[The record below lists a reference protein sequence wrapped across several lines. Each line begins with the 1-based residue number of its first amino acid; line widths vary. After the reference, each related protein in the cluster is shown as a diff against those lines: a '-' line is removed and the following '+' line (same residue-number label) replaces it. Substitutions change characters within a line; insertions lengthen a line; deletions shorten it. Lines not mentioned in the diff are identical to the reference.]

1 MIGWLIENMVW
12 ASAAMI
18 VVLAI
23 RGPVAH
29 LFGAGVAYALWLI
42 PAARLVAP
50 PAAWIGDL
58 FDAPMP
64 SLPPMVIV
72 MDIGSGAALPSPGG
86 PGQWVPILLAV
97 WAGGA
102 LFFLAYQG
110 WAYHRFLKRLGR
122 SAEIGDHR
130 GVALLASE
138 AVDGPVALGLVH
150 RRIVVPLDF
159 ASRYSPEE
167 RALALDHERHHHR
180 RGDIL
185 ANHVALLVLA
195 LNWFNPIAW
204 IAFRAFRADQE
215 LSCDAAI
222 AACADRQVRSDY
234 AQALIKSASRPGLI
248 AACPLNGADQV
259 KRRLKMLNHHRKDR
273 RRAWAGGAATIGL
286 IAGSLMLGSPG
297 IAAQDVAAAA
307 AGVEQREADT
317 NRALIA
323 ALQLR
328 RADILKRA
336 EASAGPAAA
345 KARVGEAL
353 KFLEERIKAV
363 QDRAAEPPA
372 KQIIYKHE
380 FHRDEQGGLVDRDFH
395 ADTMER
401 VDRCRPGDDELI
413 NAEMTEAGQSTRVL
427 VCSDSAAP
435 DAHGP
440 VLQRMRE
447 RVSRDSAL
455 SPEMQQRLLAEID
468 RAIAAERA
476 K

>member
-1 MIGWLIENMVW
+1 MISWLVENMIW
-12 ASAAMI
+12 ASAAML

-23 RGPVAH
+23 RRPVAR
-29 LFGAGVAYALWLI
+29 LFGAGIAYALWLV
-42 PAARLVAP
+42 PAARLAAP
-50 PAAWIGDL
+50 PPAWLPSLIDT
-58 FDAPMP
+58 PMP

-110 WAYHRFLKRLGR
+110 WAYRRFLARLGG
-122 SAEIGDHR
+122 SARRVGSHR
-130 GVALLASE
+130 GVALWESG
-138 AVDGPVALGLVH
+138 AVDGPVALGLLR

-180 RGDIL
+180 RGDIF

-195 LNWFNPIAW
+195 LNWFNPVAW

-248 AACPLNGADQV
+248 AACPLNGADQL

-297 IAAQDVAAAA
+297 IAQDVTDPA
-307 AGVEQREADT
+307 AGVARREADT
-317 NRALIA
+317 NRALVA

-328 RADILKRA
+328 RADLIGEA
-336 EASAGPAAA
+336 EKSADPAAA
-345 KARVGEAL
+345 KARIGEAL
-353 KFLEERIKAV
+353 KFLDERIKEV
-363 QDRAAEPPA
+363 QDRAAEPA
-372 KQIIYKHE
+372 ARQLIYKHE

-395 ADTMER
+395 AGTMER
-401 VDRCRPGDDELI
+401 VDRCRRGDDELI
-413 NAEMTEAGQSTRVL
+413 NVEITEAGQSTRVL

-447 RVSRDSAL
+447 RAARDRRL
-455 SPEMQQRLLAEID
+455 SPEMQQRVLSEIE

-476 K
+476 E